1 MARPSNEF
9 LMAWSS
15 LTSADTEPGWQAIA
29 LPSAGP
35 LRLRAGR
42 RSPDNAEAVL
52 VGFPIAQLAA
62 ADKLPE
68 GQGFAIER
76 AGPEGNGRLWLALT
90 RKSAGSAELFAAMA
104 CDVVGALDD
113 AVAAGS
119 DEGKLLRVFIGRV
132 GAWQEFM
139 RKGTQALSPEAE
151 IGLIGELTLLR
162 AIIDAGVPPALA
174 VESWVGPLDGIQDF
188 ELGTGALEVKATLSA
203 AGFPAR
209 IGSLEQLDDSTRQP
223 LFVAGARL
231 RQTESGQNLPG
242 IVEAMRLAIKGDG
255 EAERLLAE
263 RLLAAGYIDSH
274 SDRYPRKFEQA
285 GTRIVEVAGSSFPRM
300 TSGTVPAGIM
310 RAMYEI
316 DLDKAPG
323 ANVGAEGALKKLG
336 AI

>member
-15 LTSADTEPGWQAIA
+15 LSGDDAEPGWQAIA

-35 LRLRAGR
+35 LELRAGR

-52 VGFPIAQLAA
+52 VGFPSRHLAA

-68 GQGFAIER
+68 GQGFAVER
-76 AGPEGNGRLWLALT
+76 ANPEWNGQLWLALT

-113 AVAAGS
+113 AVAAGA
-119 DEGKLLRVFIGRV
+119 DEAKLVRVFIGRV

-162 AIIDAGVPPALA
+162 AIIDAGLPSTLA
-174 VESWVGPLDGIQDF
+174 IESWVGPLDGIQDF
-188 ELGTGALEVKATLSA
+188 KLGTGALEVKATLAA
-203 AGFPAR
+203 AGFPAK

-231 RQTESGQNLPG
+231 RQTDSGQNLPE
-242 IVEAMRLAIKGDG
+242 IVEAMRLAIRGDA
-255 EAERLLAE
+255 ESERLLTE
-263 RLLAAGYIDSH
+263 RLLSAGYFDSH
-274 SDRYPRKFEQA
+274 ADRYPRRFEQA
-285 GTRIVEVAGSSFPRM
+285 GTRVVEVANDFPRL
-300 TSGTVPAGIM
+300 TSGKVPAGIM

-323 ANVGAEGALKKLG
+323 ENVGVEGALKKLG

>member
-1 MARPSNEF
+1 MARPSKEF

-15 LTSADTEPGWQAIA
+15 LSGDDTEPGWQAIA
-29 LPSAGP
+29 LPSAGS
-35 LRLRAGR
+35 LELRAGR
-42 RSPDNAEAVL
+42 RSPDNAEVVL
-52 VGFPIAQLAA
+52 VGFSSARLGA

-68 GQGFAIER
+68 GQGFAVER
-76 AGPEGNGRLWLALT
+76 ADPEGNGLLWLALT
-90 RKSAGSAELFAAMA
+90 RKSAGSAELFAAMS
-104 CDVVGALDD
+104 CDVIGALDD
-113 AVAAGS
+113 AVAAGA
-119 DEGKLLRVFIGRV
+119 DEAKLLRVFIGRV

-162 AIIDAGVPPALA
+162 AIIDAGVPSALA
-174 VESWVGPLDGIQDF
+174 IESWVGPLDGIQDF

-203 AGFPAR
+203 EGFPAK

-223 LFVAGARL
+223 LFLAGARL
-231 RQTESGQNLPG
+231 RQSETGQNLPG

-274 SDRYPRKFEQA
+274 IDRYPRRFEQA
-285 GTRIVEVAGSSFPRM
+285 GTRVFEVAGNFPRM

-310 RAMYEI
+310 RAIYEI

-323 ANVGAEGALKKLG
+323 DNVSAEGALKKLG

>member
-1 MARPSNEF
+1 MARPSKEF

-15 LTSADTEPGWQAIA
+15 LTGADIEPGWQAIA
-29 LPSAGP
+29 LPAAGP
-35 LRLRAGR
+35 LQLRAGR
-42 RSPDNAEAVL
+42 RSPDNAESVL
-52 VGFPIAQLAA
+52 VGFPTARLAA

-68 GQGFAIER
+68 GHGFAVER
-76 AGPEGNGRLWLALT
+76 ADPEGNGRLWLALT

-113 AVAAGS
+113 AVAAS
-119 DEGKLLRVFIGRV
+119 TEEAKLLRVLIGRV

-162 AIIDAGVPPALA
+162 AIIDAGVPAALA
-174 VESWVGPLDGIQDF
+174 IESWVGPLDGIQDF

-203 AGFPAR
+203 AGFPAK

-231 RQTESGQNLPG
+231 RQTESGQNLPE
-242 IVEAMRLAIKGDG
+242 IVEAMRVKIKDDG

-263 RLLAAGYIDSH
+263 RLLAAGYVDSH

-285 GTRIVEVAGSSFPRM
+285 GTRVVEVAGNFPRM

-323 ANVGAEGALKKLG
+323 DNVGAEGALKKLG

>member
-15 LTSADTEPGWQAIA
+15 LASEDAEPGWQAIA

-35 LRLRAGR
+35 FQVRAGR
-42 RSPDNAEAVL
+42 RSPENREAVL
-52 VGFPIAQLAA
+52 VCFPTARLAA

-68 GQGFAIER
+68 GQGFAVER
-76 AGPEGNGRLWLALT
+76 ADPEGDGRLWLALT

-113 AVAAGS
+113 AAVAGS
-119 DEGKLLRVFIGRV
+119 EQTKVLRIFIGRI

-139 RKGTQALSPEAE
+139 RKGAQALSPEAE
-151 IGLIGELTLLR
+151 IGLIGELTVLR
-162 AIIDAGVPPALA
+162 EIVQAGVSAAVA

-188 ELGTGALEVKATLSA
+188 ELGAGALEVKATLSA
-203 AGFPAR
+203 AGFPAK

-223 LFVAGARL
+223 LFVVAARL
-231 RQTESGQNLPG
+231 KQVESGQNLPET
-242 IVEAMRLAIKGDG
+242 VEETRAVVKGNA
-255 EAERLLAE
+255 EAERLIGE

-274 SDRYPRKFEQA
+274 AGQYPRRFAQA
-285 GTRIVEVAGSSFPRM
+285 GTRVIEVTGKFPRM
-300 TSGTVPAGIM
+300 TRGTVPPGVT

-316 DLDKAPG
+316 DLDKASG
-323 ANVGAEGALKKLG
+323 ENVGVEAALKKLG

>member
-15 LTSADTEPGWQAIA
+15 LTGADIEPGWQAIS

-35 LRLRAGR
+35 LQLHAGC

-52 VGFPIAQLAA
+52 VGFPTARLAA

-68 GQGFAIER
+68 GQGFAVEL
-76 AGPEGNGRLWLALT
+76 ADPEGNGGLWLALT
-90 RKSAGSAELFAAMA
+90 RKSAGSSELFAAMA

-113 AVAAGS
+113 AVAAGA
-119 DEGKLLRVFIGRV
+119 DETKLMRVLIGRV

-162 AIIDAGVPPALA
+162 AIIDAGVSSALA
-174 VESWVGPLDGIQDF
+174 IESWVGPLDGIQDF

-203 AGFPAR
+203 AGFPAK
-209 IGSLEQLDDSTRQP
+209 IGSLEQLDDSTRKP

-231 RQTESGQNLPG
+231 RQTESGQNLPA
-242 IVEAMRLAIKGDG
+242 IVEAMRLVIKGDA
-255 EAERLLAE
+255 EAERLLTE

-274 SDRYPRKFEQA
+274 ADRYPRRFEQA
-285 GTRIVEVAGSSFPRM
+285 GTRVVEVANEFPRL
-300 TSGTVPAGIM
+300 TSGKVPAGIK

-323 ANVGAEGALKKLG
+323 ENVGVEGALKKMG

>member
-1 MARPSNEF
+1 MVRPSNEF
-9 LMAWSS
+9 LLAWSS
-15 LTSADTEPGWQAIA
+15 LTSTDTEPGWQAIS

-35 LRLRAGR
+35 LQVRAGR

-52 VGFPIAQLAA
+52 VGFPTARLTA

-68 GQGFAIER
+68 GQGFAVER
-76 AGPEGNGRLWLALT
+76 VDHEGNGRLWLALT
-90 RKSAGSAELFAAMA
+90 RKSAGSAELFAAMS

-113 AVAAGS
+113 AVAAKA
-119 DEGKLLRVFIGRV
+119 DEAKLLRVLVGRV

-139 RKGTQALSPEAE
+139 RKGTQALTPEAE

-162 AIIDAGVPPALA
+162 AIIDAGVPSVQAI
-174 VESWVGPLDGIQDF
+174 VSWVGPLDGIQDF
-188 ELGTGALEVKATLSA
+188 DLGTGALEVKATLSA
-203 AGFPAR
+203 TGFPAM

-231 RQTESGQNLPG
+231 RQTESGQNLPA
-242 IVEAMRLAIKGDG
+242 IVEAMRLAIKGNA

-263 RLLAAGYIDSH
+263 RLIAAGYVDSH
-274 SDRYPRKFEQA
+274 ADRYPRQFEQA
-285 GTRIVEVAGSSFPRM
+285 GIRVVQVAKDFPRL

-323 ANVGAEGALKKLG
+323 DNVGVGGALKELG

>member
-15 LTSADTEPGWQAIA
+15 LTSADAEPGWQAIS
-29 LPSAGP
+29 LSSAGP
-35 LRLRAGR
+35 LQVRAGR
-42 RSPDNAEAVL
+42 RSPENAEAVL
-52 VGFPIAQLAA
+52 VGFPTARLAA

-68 GQGFAIER
+68 GQGFSVER
-76 AGPEGNGRLWLALT
+76 ADPEGNGGLWLALT
-90 RKSAGSAELFAAMA
+90 RKSAGSTELFASMA

-113 AVAAGS
+113 AVTASA
-119 DEGKLLRVFIGRV
+119 DELKLLRVLTGRV

-162 AIIDAGVPPALA
+162 VIIDAGIPSAQA
-174 VESWVGPLDGIQDF
+174 IESWVGPLDGIQDF
-188 ELGTGALEVKATLSA
+188 ELGTGSLEVKAMLSS
-203 AGFPAR
+203 AGFPAK

-223 LFVAGARL
+223 LFVAGTRL
-231 RQTESGQNLPG
+231 RQTESGQHLPA
-242 IVEAMRLAIKGDG
+242 IVEAMRSTIKGDA

-274 SDRYPRKFEQA
+274 AERYPRRFEQT
-285 GTRIVEVAGSSFPRM
+285 GIRVVQVTDDFPRL

-323 ANVGAEGALKKLG
+323 DNVGIEGALKKLG

>member
-15 LTSADTEPGWQAIA
+15 LTSADAEPGWQAIA
-29 LPSAGP
+29 LPAAGP
-35 LRLRAGR
+35 LQLRAGR
-42 RSPDNAEAVL
+42 RSPDNAEAIL
-52 VGFPIAQLAA
+52 VCFPSAKLAA

-68 GQGFAIER
+68 GQGFAVER
-76 AGPEGNGRLWLALT
+76 ADPDGSGGLWLALT
-90 RKSAGSAELFAAMA
+90 RKLAGSAELFASMA

-113 AVAAGS
+113 SVAAGS

-139 RKGTQALSPEAE
+139 RKGSQALSPESE
-151 IGLIGELTLLR
+151 VGLIGELALLR
-162 AIIDAGVPPALA
+162 AIIEAGVAPATA
-174 VESWVGPLDGIQDF
+174 IESWVGPLDGIQDF
-188 ELGTGALEVKATLSA
+188 EIGAGALEVKATLSA

-231 RQTESGQNLPG
+231 RQSESGQNLPG
-242 IVEAMRLAIKGDG
+242 IVEAMRQAIKGDG
-255 EAERLLAE
+255 EAERLLSE

-274 SDRYPRKFEQA
+274 ADRYPRKFEQA
-285 GTRIVEVAGSSFPRM
+285 GTRVVEVVGNFPRM
-300 TSGTVPAGIM
+300 TAGSVPAGIVK
-310 RAMYEI
+310 AMYEI

-323 ANVGAEGALKKLG
+323 DNVGTEGALKKLG

>member
-1 MARPSNEF
+1 
-9 LMAWSS
+9 MAWSS
-15 LTSADTEPGWQAIA
+15 LTGGDTEPGWQAIA

-35 LRLRAGR
+35 LELRAGR

-52 VGFPIAQLAA
+52 VGFPSTRLAS

-68 GQGFAIER
+68 GQGFTVER
-76 AGPEGNGRLWLALT
+76 ANPEDDGKLWLALT

-113 AVAAGS
+113 AVATGA
-119 DEGKLLRVFIGRV
+119 DEAKLARVFIGRV

-139 RKGTQALSPEAE
+139 RKGTQVLSPEAE

-162 AIIDAGVPPALA
+162 AIIDAGVPSALA

-188 ELGTGALEVKATLSA
+188 EIGTGALEVKATLSA
-203 AGFPAR
+203 AGFPAK

-223 LFVAGARL
+223 LFLAGARL
-231 RQTESGQNLPG
+231 RQTESGLNLPQ
-242 IVEAMRLAIKGDG
+242 IVESMQLAIRGDA

-274 SDRYPRKFEQA
+274 ADRYPRRFEEA
-285 GTRIVEVAGSSFPRM
+285 GTRVIEVAEDFPRL
-300 TSGTVPAGIM
+300 TSGKVPAGIT
-310 RAMYEI
+310 RVMYEI

-323 ANVGAEGALKKLG
+323 ENVGAEGALKKLG
-336 AI
+336 VI